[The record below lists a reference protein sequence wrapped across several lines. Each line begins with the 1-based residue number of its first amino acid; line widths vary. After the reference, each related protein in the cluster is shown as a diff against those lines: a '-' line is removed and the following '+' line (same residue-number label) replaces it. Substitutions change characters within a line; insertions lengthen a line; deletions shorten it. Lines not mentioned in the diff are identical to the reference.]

1 MPRNSNQQYSIP
13 AGTLGE
19 PSTKISSSKYN
30 AFVQDIEAD
39 LNAVRPISMVGTGIT
54 IYKETRSALYSDL
67 DYEESVPA
75 VVYGDSDKSYRG
87 VYTKN
92 GASGAG
98 SWSQVISYLPGYQDA
113 TAVATAIG
121 GTANAIT
128 ATISGYPDP
137 DEAKMLILVPSATNT
152 DTAVTVNINGA
163 GSVAIKNA
171 AGNALAIGDLV
182 ADVGT
187 VLFKDPDNIWRQLVS
202 SRESATLD
210 YQGAWSGLTTY
221 TSAQFVMSGS
231 TLYYLDG
238 ASSLNDDPASGAP
251 WIVVFDFG
259 AINLQAASNLSD
271 VGSASA
277 SRANLGLEI
286 GADVQAYAS
295 VLDATTASFT
305 ASNQSKLAGIE
316 GGATADQT
324 NAQIKTAYLANSD
337 TNQLTDELLAA
348 IGAGGGW
355 DLIGSTELTA
365 DVSAVAFTGLAGY
378 ARARISF
385 ILQASADAGTKTIE
399 VRATAGTWREVAQ
412 FDNATS
418 ANDVLVGCCDI
429 FNLDGSEVSNLVYGV
444 MQVGTPSALQL
455 DRSSGNASQASQL
468 GGVGYTSFAETIDE
482 IRIVTTVGTFEG
494 STSDQRGVVTVRAQ

>member
-13 AGTLGE
+13 PGTLGE

-30 AFVQDIEAD
+30 AFAQDIEAD

-54 IYKETRSALYSDL
+54 IYKETRSGLYSDL

-305 ASNQSKLAGIE
+305 AADETKLNALDADIASNAVALAGTNNSKRM
-316 GGATADQT
+316 TALRV
-324 NAQIKTAYLANSD
+324 K
-337 TNQLTDELLAA
+337 AA
-348 IGAGGGW
+348 IDNAGGGAW
-355 DLIGSTELTA
+355 DLIGSTIPTT
-365 DVSAVAFTGLAGY
+365 DVASVEFTGLAGY
-378 ARARISF
+378 SRARLTF
-385 ILQASADAGTKTIE
+385 ILQSDVISGTKKIE
-399 VRATAGTWREVAQ
+399 VRASGGTWREVAQ
-412 FDNATS
+412 FDHAAG
-418 ANDVLVGCCDI
+418 ANDPYVGCCDVY
-429 FNLDGSEVSNLVYGV
+429 NLDGAESSNLVYAV
-444 MQVGTPSALQL
+444 ITAGTPTG
-455 DRSSGNASQASQL
+455 SSLSHSNKTKSQVSQL
-468 GGVGYTSFAETIDE
+468 GGVGYVSFSETMDE
-482 IRIVTTVGTFEG
+482 IRIVTDTGTFEG
-494 STSDQRGVVTVRAQ
+494 STADQRGVVTVRAQ